1 MGQQASTSTAPSS
14 CGKRVASAGT
24 AGFFLNSSCGK
35 RVASGGTAGFY
46 INTTTGVGG
55 MPRHSM
61 ESAFSARALGNW
73 EVPNNS
79 WLGQGGGS
87 RAGSTGWGSV
97 SGSVHSVKSVG
108 SRRSARAQSRRSG
121 ASRMSSLVD
130 ANGHLLPGKK
140 KMDSS
145 FRYEV
150 NQRHPVAKTSGMF
163 VTWNDFDNQQDEY
176 AQRAIRVL
184 GSIPGGRDS
193 IMSMERPRSV
203 GSVRGARPRSLR
215 PLGAGATRP
224 RTPDSIFGA
233 GRRTPIVQMDCNQ
246 EEGGELS
253 REGRSGSRGGAAQTL
268 VVQHAESDDVTSAR
282 DAAVWVGGV
291 PPELGEQGLREMMER
306 FGTVTAVSL
315 REKADNTSWGYVIF
329 AEPKVAS
336 HVCSY
341 MTIAEAGHAVRVS
354 RPDFKH
360 MTHGDKKVFG
370 QLWRETLKKT
380 KFGRVLDLLRTKIEQ
395 SVKGDVRTLLKDF
408 KQFRTK
414 ARSEDNLI
422 DIKEFA
428 AALRHCN
435 LDLPQEEV
443 EELFAD
449 IDVDSSGCIDK
460 DEFSVFVMGSYHALG
475 AKHSAVHEG
484 GDGDHFA
491 QAQMELHTSG
501 GTEKKKKE
509 AWRQAAKK
517 HHSAHARDHTGGEES
532 KAAAID
538 RSCWVGNIPHDLA
551 YEDKIEMAM
560 QSAFGGVEAVQL
572 RKKAAD
578 QLSWGFVILK
588 DAVTA
593 HKAIAA
599 GSVKVGEEDLK
610 LEPVA
615 LKREFDAGTSDNPTG
630 ALGDVWRK
638 TVQRT
643 SHGKQLDLLRTKLQ
657 EKTHG
662 GANSVL
668 RLFKEFQRQAYSAD
682 HKITVSPRTYGM
694 NISCV

>member
-1 MGQQASTSTAPSS
+1 
-14 CGKRVASAGT
+14 
-24 AGFFLNSSCGK
+24 
-35 RVASGGTAGFY
+35 
-46 INTTTGVGG
+46 
-55 MPRHSM
+55 
-61 ESAFSARALGNW
+61 
-73 EVPNNS
+73 
-79 WLGQGGGS
+79 
-87 RAGSTGWGSV
+87 
-97 SGSVHSVKSVG
+97 
-108 SRRSARAQSRRSG
+108 
-121 ASRMSSLVD
+121 MSSLVD

-150 NQRHPVAKTSGMF
+150 NQRHPVAKTNGMF

-176 AQRAIRVL
+176 AQRALGVL
-184 GSIPGGRDS
+184 GSIAGGRDS

-215 PLGAGATRP
+215 PLGTGATRP
-224 RTPDSIFGA
+224 RTPDAIFDS
-233 GRRTPIVQMDCNQ
+233 GRRTPMVQMDSSQ
-246 EEGGELS
+246 GGGGKVPGD
-253 REGRSGSRGGAAQTL
+253 GRSGSRGGVAQTL
-268 VVQHAESDDVTSAR
+268 VVHHADSDDVASAR

-329 AEPKVAS
+329 ADPKVAS
-336 HVCSY
+336 QVCSY

-354 RPDFKH
+354 RPDFEH

-380 KFGRVLDLLRTKIEQ
+380 KFGRVLDSLRTKIEQ

-414 ARSEDNLI
+414 ARSENNLI
-422 DIKEFA
+422 DIKEFG

-435 LDLPQEEV
+435 LEMAKEEV

-449 IDVDSSGCIDK
+449 IDVDSSGYIDK
-460 DEFSVFVMGSYHALG
+460 DEFSVFIMGGYHALG

-491 QAQMELHTSG
+491 RAQMELHTSG
-501 GTEKKKKE
+501 GAEKKQNE
-509 AWRQAAKK
+509 AWRQAAKT
-517 HHSAHARDHTGGEES
+517 HQSAQVRDHTGGPES
-532 KAAAID
+532 AAAAID
-538 RSCWVGNIPHDLA
+538 RSFWVGNIPHDLA
-551 YEDKIEMAM
+551 DENKIRMAM
-560 QSAFGGVEAVQL
+560 QSAFGDVDAVQL
-572 RKKAAD
+572 RKKAKD
-578 QLSWGFVILK
+578 QLSWGFVIMK
-588 DAVTA
+588 DAATA
-593 HKAIAA
+593 HKAIAV
-599 GSVKVGEEDLK
+599 GSVEVGDQDLK

-615 LKREFDAGTSDNPTG
+615 LKREFDAGTADNPTG

-638 TVQRT
+638 TVQQT

-682 HKITVSPRTYGM
+682 HKITVSCPAHILHEHLLYVTVR
-694 NISCV
+694 VQL